1 MNRDYHVVF
10 FGGGETADNK
20 FNCFTGSFIMLLSK
34 ILEDNFSF
42 IKGIY
47 YSVPA
52 LNVIWGLNH
61 GQKPV
66 IKPENN
72 RIIVQAMEQLIPE
85 KIISDVQ
92 LIILSSSAGS
102 IVAAQA
108 ACLLAKENLSKKYY
122 LKPFHLV
129 LGTTFISK
137 ESELWKALIYYHESG
152 LIGTII
158 FDELQDQGDSI
169 NGAAGRTR
177 TEAWSNAFGLI
188 CPWFSRKYSPPSFL
202 KTHPVAGHI
211 HRRRSQT
218 IQKAIDFIEVIF
230 IRHNLAGEHF
240 RGKAAAVIE
249 MAKQEKTSFR

>member
-1 MNRDYHVVF
+1 MKRGYHVCF

-20 FNCFTGSFIMLLSK
+20 FNCFTGSFIRLLSE
-34 ILEDNFSF
+34 ILEDNFIF

-66 IKPENN
+66 NRPEKN
-72 RIIVQAMEQLIPE
+72 RIISSALEQLIPE
-85 KIISDVQ
+85 KINSDVQ

-102 IVAAQA
+102 IVAAQV
-108 ACLLAKENLSKKYY
+108 ACLLAKENIDKKYY
-122 LKPFHLV
+122 MKPFHLV

-137 ESELWKALIYYHESG
+137 ESDLWGRLIYYQESG
-152 LIGTII
+152 MIGTII
-158 FDELQDQGDSI
+158 LDELQDEGDSI
-169 NGAAGRTR
+169 NGAAGCSR

-188 CPWFSRKYSPPSFL
+188 CPWFSRKFTPPSFL
-202 KTHPVAGHI
+202 NTHPVKGHI

-218 IQKAIDFIEVIF
+218 VQKAIDFIDIIF
-230 IRHNLAGEHF
+230 IRHNLAGERF
-240 RGKAAAVIE
+240 REKAAAVIE
-249 MAKQEKTSFR
+249 IEKRVKTTN